1 MSKIIDCITFFDNN
15 FMFDF
20 RYNVMK
26 NYVDKFVVCESLY
39 DHRNNKKGV
48 NFDPEKKYIN
58 DSQILHIVVEIHCFI
73 MDRFFIDYGKRIN
86 NAILDVIKEILKDLS
101 KSKISSN
108 HCFYITFKTQ
118 GSGVIIP
125 DSLKKDYPKEMTIV
139 LQNQFWDL
147 KINKNKFSVVLLFN
161 KKKEYLSIP
170 FNTIVK
176 FYDPFVKFSIQLEIK
191 DEKKQVKKPLQK
203 KKRTSKQKIVSLAD
217 FRKKN
222 D

>member
-1 MSKIIDCITFFDNN
+1 
-15 FMFDF
+15 
-20 RYNVMK
+20 
-26 NYVDKFVVCESLY
+26 
-39 DHRNNKKGV
+39 
-48 NFDPEKKYIN
+48 
-58 DSQILHIVVEIHCFI
+58 

-86 NAILDVIKEILKDLS
+86 NAILDVIKEILTDLS

-118 GSGVIIP
+118 GLGVNIP
-125 DSLKKDYPKEMTIV
+125 DTLKKDYPEEMTIV
-139 LQNQFWDL
+139 LQNQFWNL
-147 KINKNKFSVVLLFN
+147 KINKDKFSVVLLFN
-161 KKKEYLSIP
+161 KKKEHLTIP

-191 DEKKQVKKPLQK
+191 DEKKQMNKKVKERK
-203 KKRTSKQKIVSLAD
+203 KVNKQKIVSLAD

>member
-1 MSKIIDCITFFDNN
+1 
-15 FMFDF
+15 
-20 RYNVMK
+20 
-26 NYVDKFVVCESLY
+26 
-39 DHRNNKKGV
+39 
-48 NFDPEKKYIN
+48 
-58 DSQILHIVVEIHCFI
+58 

-108 HCFYITFKTQ
+108 HCFYITFNTQ
-118 GSGVIIP
+118 GSGVLIP
-125 DSLKKDYPKEMTIV
+125 DSLRKDYPKEMTIV

-161 KKKEYLSIP
+161 KKKECLIIP

-191 DEKKQVKKPLQK
+191 DEKKQVKKPVQK
-203 KKRTSKQKIVSLAD
+203 KKRTNKQKIVSLAD